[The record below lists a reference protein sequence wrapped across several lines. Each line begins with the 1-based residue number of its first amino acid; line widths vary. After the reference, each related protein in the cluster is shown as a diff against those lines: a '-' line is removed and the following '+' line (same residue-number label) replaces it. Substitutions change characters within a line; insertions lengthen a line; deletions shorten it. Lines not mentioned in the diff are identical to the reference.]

1 MVCQVDEHAGEQAGE
16 QVSEQVKKA
25 YHYVV
30 SRSRPFR
37 NGFPKELSKSKIS
50 EKIVASS
57 KTGHNLPSKFEGGMK
72 HGRSFA

>member
-1 MVCQVDEHAGEQAGE
+1 MLVNKLMNKLVNKF
-16 QVSEQVKKA
+16 KKA

-57 KTGHNLPSKFEGGMK
+57 KTGHNLPTKFEGGMK